1 MQRRFLKFAI
11 DVVLFLCAMGLLMT
25 GLLLAYILPP
35 GSGRWQVWGVTRHE
49 WGDVHYWIAMVMLGA
64 AVLHVLLNWSWV
76 CMVAAGLFRR
86 DTDGPRRTTR
96 YAAGAGLVLL
106 IALTVT
112 TFLILANNAKS
123 GPDTGQQERRHRFG
137 Q

>member
-11 DVVLFLCAMGLLMT
+11 DVVLFLCAMGLLLT

-35 GSGRWQVWGVTRHE
+35 GSGRWQVWGITRHE
-49 WGDVHYWIAMVMLGA
+49 WGDVHFWIAMVMLGA

-86 DTDGPRRTTR
+86 DTNAPRPTTC
-96 YAAGAGLVLL
+96 YAAGAGLILL
-106 IALTVT
+106 VVLTVAA
-112 TFLILANNAKS
+112 FLVLANHAKS
-123 GPDTGQQERRHRFG
+123 RPETGRQEERLRFG